1 MISMFAKTCESGR
14 SEDLF
19 AIARFLRDEFA
30 FLI

>member
-1 MISMFAKTCESGR
+1 MIVMAAKTCESGR

-19 AIARFLRDEFA
+19 PIAPFLRDEFA